1 MEGEVKFLPLPR
13 SREGNESPECHSRDG
28 IVRGRRVS
36 RRPEAGRPVHLKHS
50 RGRKILP
57 HPIAHLTL
65 SRILRVCILLLAF
78 LAGVSVLSLL
88 AGPASIGTTAVLKGI
103 LAAIHFPGVSNPL
116 TDEQRTILYSIRIPR
131 ILLAGLV
138 GAALSCAGVVFQ
150 ALLRN
155 PLADP
160 YVLGV
165 SGGAAVGAIVAI
177 VIGLGSLPF
186 GIPGLAFAGGLLSIL
201 LVWGL
206 SGVTGERRTDRTLLA
221 GIIVNAFFSALIMFL
236 VSTAGGEE
244 IHSVIFWLMGDLAM
258 AGEGDI
264 WLAALFLTAGFAV
277 MIFHARDLNI
287 LITGE
292 GTALQLGIPVQ
303 RTRMVLLVSAS
314 LVTGAA
320 VSVGGVIGFVGL
332 VVPHI
337 VRMRF
342 GSDHRLLLPASL
354 LFGGAFL
361 MAADTVARIVLA
373 PAELPVGV
381 ITALC
386 GAPYFAYLMKRSV

>member
-1 MEGEVKFLPLPR
+1 M
-13 SREGNESPECHSRDG
+13 
-28 IVRGRRVS
+28 
-36 RRPEAGRPVHLKHS
+36 
-50 RGRKILP
+50 P
-57 HPIAHLTL
+57 HPVAHLTL
-65 SRILRVCILLLAF
+65 IRIFRVCILLLAF
-78 LAGVSVLSLL
+78 LAGVSILSLL

-116 TDEQRTILYSIRIPR
+116 TDEERTILYSIRIPR
-131 ILLAGLV
+131 VLLAGLV

-160 YVLGV
+160 YVLGI
-165 SGGAAVGAIVAI
+165 SGGAAVGAISAI

-186 GIPGLAFAGGLLSIL
+186 GIPGLAFTGGLLSIL

-206 SGVTGERRTDRTLLA
+206 SGATGDRRTDRMLLA

-236 VSTAGGEE
+236 VSTAGGEQ
-244 IHSVIFWLMGDLAM
+244 IHSVVFWLMGDLAM
-258 AGEGDI
+258 AGERDI
-264 WLAALFLTAGFAV
+264 WLAALFLAAGFAV
-277 MIFHARDLNI
+277 MFFHARDLNI

-303 RTRMVLLVSAS
+303 RTRMILLVSAS

-320 VSVGGVIGFVGL
+320 VSVSGVIGFVGL

-354 LFGGAFL
+354 LFGSAFL
-361 MAADTVARIVLA
+361 MAADTVARIVLV

>member
-1 MEGEVKFLPLPR
+1 
-13 SREGNESPECHSRDG
+13 
-28 IVRGRRVS
+28 
-36 RRPEAGRPVHLKHS
+36 
-50 RGRKILP
+50 LP
-57 HPIAHLTL
+57 HPVAHLTL
-65 SRILRVCILLLAF
+65 IRIFRVCILLLAF
-78 LAGVSVLSLL
+78 LAGVSILSLL

-116 TDEQRTILYSIRIPR
+116 TDEERTILYSIRIPR
-131 ILLAGLV
+131 VLLAGLV

-160 YVLGV
+160 YVLGI
-165 SGGAAVGAIVAI
+165 SGGAAVGAISAI

-186 GIPGLAFAGGLLSIL
+186 GIPGLAFTGGLLSIL

-206 SGVTGERRTDRTLLA
+206 SGATGDRRTDRMLLA

-236 VSTAGGEE
+236 VSTAGGEQ
-244 IHSVIFWLMGDLAM
+244 IHSVVFWLMGDLAM
-258 AGEGDI
+258 AGERDI
-264 WLAALFLTAGFAV
+264 WLAALFLAAGFAV
-277 MIFHARDLNI
+277 MFFHARDLNI

-303 RTRMVLLVSAS
+303 RTRMILLVSAS

-320 VSVGGVIGFVGL
+320 VSVSGVIGFVGL

-354 LFGGAFL
+354 LFGSAFL

>member
-1 MEGEVKFLPLPR
+1 M
-13 SREGNESPECHSRDG
+13 
-28 IVRGRRVS
+28 
-36 RRPEAGRPVHLKHS
+36 
-50 RGRKILP
+50 P
-57 HPIAHLTL
+57 HPVAHLTL
-65 SRILRVCILLLAF
+65 IRIFRVCILLLAF
-78 LAGVSVLSLL
+78 LAGVSILSLL

-116 TDEQRTILYSIRIPR
+116 TDEERTILYSIRIPR
-131 ILLAGLV
+131 VLLAGLV

-160 YVLGV
+160 YVIGI
-165 SGGAAVGAIVAI
+165 SGGAAVGAISAI

-186 GIPGLAFAGGLLSIL
+186 GIPGLAFTGGLLSIL

-206 SGVTGERRTDRTLLA
+206 SGATGDRRTDRMLLA

-236 VSTAGGEE
+236 VSTAGGEQ
-244 IHSVIFWLMGDLAM
+244 IHSVVFWLMGDLAM
-258 AGEGDI
+258 AGERDI
-264 WLAALFLTAGFAV
+264 WLAALFLAAGFAV
-277 MIFHARDLNI
+277 MFFHARDLNI

-303 RTRMVLLVSAS
+303 RTRMILLVSAS

-320 VSVGGVIGFVGL
+320 VSVSGVIGFVGL

>member
-1 MEGEVKFLPLPR
+1 M
-13 SREGNESPECHSRDG
+13 
-28 IVRGRRVS
+28 
-36 RRPEAGRPVHLKHS
+36 
-50 RGRKILP
+50 P
-57 HPIAHLTL
+57 HPVAHLTL
-65 SRILRVCILLLAF
+65 IRIFRVCILLLAF
-78 LAGVSVLSLL
+78 LAGVSILSLL
-88 AGPASIGTTAVLKGI
+88 AGPVSIGTTAVLKGI

-116 TDEQRTILYSIRIPR
+116 TDEERTILYSIRIPR
-131 ILLAGLV
+131 VLLAGLV

-165 SGGAAVGAIVAI
+165 SGGAAVGAISAI

-186 GIPGLAFAGGLLSIL
+186 GIPGLAFTGGLLSIL

-206 SGVTGERRTDRTLLA
+206 SGATGDRRTDRMLLA

-236 VSTAGGEE
+236 VSTAGGEQ
-244 IHSVIFWLMGDLAM
+244 IHSVVFWLMGDLAM
-258 AGEGDI
+258 AGERDI
-264 WLAALFLTAGFAV
+264 GLAALFLAAGFAV
-277 MIFHARDLNI
+277 MFFHARDLNI

-303 RTRMVLLVSAS
+303 RTRMILLVSAS

-320 VSVGGVIGFVGL
+320 VSVSGVIGFVGL

>member
-1 MEGEVKFLPLPR
+1 M
-13 SREGNESPECHSRDG
+13 
-28 IVRGRRVS
+28 
-36 RRPEAGRPVHLKHS
+36 
-50 RGRKILP
+50 P
-57 HPIAHLTL
+57 HPVAHLTL
-65 SRILRVCILLLAF
+65 IRIFRVCILLLAF
-78 LAGVSVLSLL
+78 LAGVSILSLL

-116 TDEQRTILYSIRIPR
+116 TDEERTILYSIRIPR
-131 ILLAGLV
+131 VLLAGLV

-160 YVLGV
+160 YVLGI
-165 SGGAAVGAIVAI
+165 SGGAAVGAISAI

-186 GIPGLAFAGGLLSIL
+186 GIPGLAFTGGLLSIL

-206 SGVTGERRTDRTLLA
+206 SGATGDRRTDRMLLA

-236 VSTAGGEE
+236 VSTAGGEQ
-244 IHSVIFWLMGDLAM
+244 IHSVVFWLMGDLAM
-258 AGEGDI
+258 AVERDI
-264 WLAALFLTAGFAV
+264 WLAALFLAAGFAV
-277 MIFHARDLNI
+277 MFFHARDLNI

-303 RTRMVLLVSAS
+303 RTRMILLVSAS

-320 VSVGGVIGFVGL
+320 VSVSGVIGFVGL

-354 LFGGAFL
+354 LFGSAFL

>member
-1 MEGEVKFLPLPR
+1 M
-13 SREGNESPECHSRDG
+13 
-28 IVRGRRVS
+28 
-36 RRPEAGRPVHLKHS
+36 
-50 RGRKILP
+50 P
-57 HPIAHLTL
+57 HPVAHLTL
-65 SRILRVCILLLAF
+65 IRIFRVCILLLAF
-78 LAGVSVLSLL
+78 LAGVSALSV
-88 AGPASIGTTAVLKGI
+88 ATGPASIGIISVFKGI

-116 TDEQRTILYSIRIPR
+116 TDEERTILYSIRIPR
-131 ILLAGLV
+131 VLLAGLV

-165 SGGAAVGAIVAI
+165 SGGAAVGAISAI
-177 VIGLGSLPF
+177 VIGLGALPF

-206 SGVTGERRTDRTLLA
+206 SGATGDRRTDRMLLA

-236 VSTAGGEE
+236 VSTAGGEQ
-244 IHSVIFWLMGDLAM
+244 IHSVVFWLMGDLAM
-258 AGEGDI
+258 AAERDI
-264 WLAALFLTAGFAV
+264 GLAALFLAAGFVV
-277 MIFHARDLNI
+277 MFFHARDLNI
-287 LITGE
+287 LLTGE

-303 RTRMVLLVSAS
+303 RTRMILLVSAS

-320 VSVGGVIGFVGL
+320 VSVSGVIGFVGL

-354 LFGGAFL
+354 LFGSAFL

>member
-1 MEGEVKFLPLPR
+1 M
-13 SREGNESPECHSRDG
+13 
-28 IVRGRRVS
+28 
-36 RRPEAGRPVHLKHS
+36 
-50 RGRKILP
+50 P
-57 HPIAHLTL
+57 HPVAHLTL
-65 SRILRVCILLLAF
+65 IRIFRVCILLLAF
-78 LAGVSVLSLL
+78 LAGVSILSLL
-88 AGPASIGTTAVLKGI
+88 AGPVSIGTTAVLKGI

-116 TDEQRTILYSIRIPR
+116 TDEERTILYSIRIPR
-131 ILLAGLV
+131 VLLAGLV

-165 SGGAAVGAIVAI
+165 SGGAAVGAISAI

-186 GIPGLAFAGGLLSIL
+186 GIPGLAFTGGLLSIL
-201 LVWGL
+201 LVWGI
-206 SGVTGERRTDRTLLA
+206 SGATGDRRTDRMLLA

-236 VSTAGGEE
+236 VSTAGGEQ
-244 IHSVIFWLMGDLAM
+244 IHSVVFWLMGDLAM
-258 AGEGDI
+258 AGERDI
-264 WLAALFLTAGFAV
+264 WLAALFLAAGFAV
-277 MIFHARDLNI
+277 MFFHARDLNI

-303 RTRMVLLVSAS
+303 RTRMILLVSAS

-320 VSVGGVIGFVGL
+320 VSVSGVIGFVGL

-354 LFGGAFL
+354 LFGSAFL

>member
-1 MEGEVKFLPLPR
+1 M
-13 SREGNESPECHSRDG
+13 
-28 IVRGRRVS
+28 
-36 RRPEAGRPVHLKHS
+36 
-50 RGRKILP
+50 P
-57 HPIAHLTL
+57 HPVAHLTL
-65 SRILRVCILLLAF
+65 IRIVRVCILLLAF
-78 LAGVSVLSLL
+78 LAGVSILSLL

-103 LAAIHFPGVSNPL
+103 LAAIHFPGVSTPL
-116 TDEQRTILYSIRIPR
+116 TDEERTILYSIRIPR
-131 ILLAGLV
+131 VLLAGLV

-160 YVLGV
+160 YVLGI
-165 SGGAAVGAIVAI
+165 SGGAAVGAISAI

-186 GIPGLAFAGGLLSIL
+186 GIPGLAFTGGLLSIL

-206 SGVTGERRTDRTLLA
+206 SGATGDRRTDRMLLA

-236 VSTAGGEE
+236 VSTAGGEQ
-244 IHSVIFWLMGDLAM
+244 IHSVVFWLMGDLAM
-258 AGEGDI
+258 AGERDI
-264 WLAALFLTAGFAV
+264 WLAALFLAAGFAV
-277 MIFHARDLNI
+277 MFFHARDLNI

-303 RTRMVLLVSAS
+303 RTRMILLVSAS

-320 VSVGGVIGFVGL
+320 VSVSGVIGFVGL

-354 LFGGAFL
+354 LFGSAFL

>member
-1 MEGEVKFLPLPR
+1 M
-13 SREGNESPECHSRDG
+13 
-28 IVRGRRVS
+28 
-36 RRPEAGRPVHLKHS
+36 
-50 RGRKILP
+50 P
-57 HPIAHLTL
+57 HPVAHLTL
-65 SRILRVCILLLAF
+65 IRIFRVCILLLAF
-78 LAGVSVLSLL
+78 LAGVSILSLL

-116 TDEQRTILYSIRIPR
+116 TDEERTILYSIRIPR
-131 ILLAGLV
+131 VLLAGLV

-165 SGGAAVGAIVAI
+165 SGGAAVGAISAI

-186 GIPGLAFAGGLLSIL
+186 GIPGLAFTGGLLSIL

-206 SGVTGERRTDRTLLA
+206 SGATGDRRTDRMLLA

-236 VSTAGGEE
+236 VSTAGGEQ
-244 IHSVIFWLMGDLAM
+244 IHSVVFWLMGDLAM
-258 AGEGDI
+258 AGERDI
-264 WLAALFLTAGFAV
+264 WLAALFLAAGFAV
-277 MIFHARDLNI
+277 MFFHARDLNI

-303 RTRMVLLVSAS
+303 RTRMILLVSAS

-320 VSVGGVIGFVGL
+320 VSVSGVIGFVGL

>member
-1 MEGEVKFLPLPR
+1 M
-13 SREGNESPECHSRDG
+13 
-28 IVRGRRVS
+28 
-36 RRPEAGRPVHLKHS
+36 
-50 RGRKILP
+50 P
-57 HPIAHLTL
+57 HPVAHLTL
-65 SRILRVCILLLAF
+65 IRIFRVCILLLAF
-78 LAGVSVLSLL
+78 LAGVSILSLL

-116 TDEQRTILYSIRIPR
+116 TDEERTILYSIRIPR
-131 ILLAGLV
+131 VLLAGLV

-165 SGGAAVGAIVAI
+165 SGGAAVGAISAI
-177 VIGLGSLPF
+177 VIGLGALPF
-186 GIPGLAFAGGLLSIL
+186 GIPGLAFTGGLLSIL

-206 SGVTGERRTDRTLLA
+206 SGVTGDRRTDRMLLA

-236 VSTAGGEE
+236 VSTAGGEQ
-244 IHSVIFWLMGDLAM
+244 IHSVVFWLMGDLAM
-258 AGEGDI
+258 AGERDI
-264 WLAALFLTAGFAV
+264 WLAALFLAAGFAV
-277 MIFHARDLNI
+277 MFFHARDLNI

-303 RTRMVLLVSAS
+303 RTRMILLVSAS

-320 VSVGGVIGFVGL
+320 VSVSGVIGFVGL

-354 LFGGAFL
+354 LFGSAFL

>member
-1 MEGEVKFLPLPR
+1 MWKGGEIPPLPR
-13 SREGNESPECHSRDG
+13 SREGNESPKSHSREG
-28 IVRGRRVS
+28 IVRGRRAS
-36 RRPEAGRPVHLKHS
+36 RRPEAGRPIHRKHS
-50 RGRKILP
+50 RGRKILA
-57 HPIAHLTL
+57 HPVSHLTL
-65 SRILRVCILLLAF
+65 IRIFRVCLLLLAF
-78 LAGVSVLSLL
+78 LAGVSALSLVT
-88 AGPASIGTTAVLKGI
+88 GPAPIGITTVFKGM
-103 LAAIHFPGVSNPL
+103 LAAVRFPGVSDPL
-116 TDEQRTILYSIRIPR
+116 TGAERTILFSIRIPR

-165 SGGAAVGAIVAI
+165 SGGAAVGAIIAI
-177 VIGLGSLPF
+177 VTGLGALPF

-236 VSTAGGEE
+236 VSITSGEQ

-258 AGEGDI
+258 AGEKDI
-264 WLAALFLTAGFAV
+264 LLAAAFLVAGFAV
-277 MIFHARDLNI
+277 MFLHARDLNI
-287 LITGE
+287 LLTGE
-292 GTALQLGIPVQ
+292 ETALQLGIPVK
-303 RTRMVLLVSAS
+303 RDRMLLLISAS

-320 VSVGGVIGFVGL
+320 VSVSGIIGFVGL
-332 VVPHI
+332 MVPHI
-337 VRMRF
+337 VRMLF

-361 MAADTVARIVLA
+361 MAADTIARILLA

-381 ITALC
+381 VTALC
-386 GAPYFAYLMKRSV
+386 GAPYFAYLMKRSA

>member
-1 MEGEVKFLPLPR
+1 M
-13 SREGNESPECHSRDG
+13 
-28 IVRGRRVS
+28 
-36 RRPEAGRPVHLKHS
+36 
-50 RGRKILP
+50 P
-57 HPIAHLTL
+57 HPVAHLTL
-65 SRILRVCILLLAF
+65 IRIFRVCILLLAF
-78 LAGVSVLSLL
+78 LAGVSILSLL

-116 TDEQRTILYSIRIPR
+116 TDEERTILYSIRIPR
-131 ILLAGLV
+131 VLLAGLV

-160 YVLGV
+160 YVLGI
-165 SGGAAVGAIVAI
+165 SGGAAVGAISAI

-186 GIPGLAFAGGLLSIL
+186 GIPGLAFTGGLLSIL

-206 SGVTGERRTDRTLLA
+206 SGATGDRRTDRMLLA

-236 VSTAGGEE
+236 VSTAGGEQ
-244 IHSVIFWLMGDLAM
+244 IHSVVFWLMGDLAM
-258 AGEGDI
+258 AGERDI
-264 WLAALFLTAGFAV
+264 WLAALFLAAGFAV
-277 MIFHARDLNI
+277 MFFHARDLNI

-303 RTRMVLLVSAS
+303 RTRMILLVSAS

-320 VSVGGVIGFVGL
+320 VSVSGVIGFVGL

-354 LFGGAFL
+354 LFGSAFL

>member
-1 MEGEVKFLPLPR
+1 MT
-13 SREGNESPECHSRDG
+13 
-28 IVRGRRVS
+28 
-36 RRPEAGRPVHLKHS
+36 
-50 RGRKILP
+50 
-57 HPIAHLTL
+57 HPAPHLTL
-65 SRILRVCILLLAF
+65 IRIFRVCLLLLAF

-88 AGPASIGTTAVLKGI
+88 TGPAPIGITAVFKGI
-103 LAAIHFPGVSNPL
+103 LAAVRVPGVSDPL
-116 TDEQRTILYSIRIPR
+116 TGAERTILFSIRIPR

-138 GAALSCAGVVFQ
+138 GAALSCAGVIFQ
-150 ALLRN
+150 GLLRN

-206 SGVTGERRTDRTLLA
+206 SGVTGERLRMDRTLLA

-236 VSTAGGEE
+236 VSITSGEQ

-258 AGEGDI
+258 AVENDI
-264 WLAALFLTAGFAV
+264 RLAAVFLVAGFSV
-277 MIFHARDLNI
+277 MFLHARDLNI
-287 LITGE
+287 LLTGE
-292 GTALQLGIPVQ
+292 ETALQLGIPVK
-303 RTRMVLLVSAS
+303 RTRMLLLISAS

-320 VSVGGVIGFVGL
+320 VSVSGIIGFVGL
-332 VVPHI
+332 MVPHI
-337 VRMRF
+337 VRMLF

-361 MAADTVARIVLA
+361 MAADMIARIALA

-381 ITALC
+381 VTALC
-386 GAPYFAYLMKRSV
+386 GAPYFAYLMKRSA

>member
-1 MEGEVKFLPLPR
+1 LT
-13 SREGNESPECHSRDG
+13 
-28 IVRGRRVS
+28 
-36 RRPEAGRPVHLKHS
+36 
-50 RGRKILP
+50 
-57 HPIAHLTL
+57 HPAPHLTL
-65 SRILRVCILLLAF
+65 IRIFRVCFLLLVL
-78 LAGVSVLSLL
+78 LAGVSALSLVM
-88 AGPASIGTTAVLKGI
+88 GPAPIGITAVFKGI
-103 LAAIHFPGVSNPL
+103 LAAVRFPGVSDPL
-116 TDEQRTILYSIRIPR
+116 TGAERTILFSIRIPR

-138 GAALSCAGVVFQ
+138 GAALSCAGVIFQ
-150 ALLRN
+150 GLLRN

-206 SGVTGERRTDRTLLA
+206 SGVTGKRRTDRTLLA

-236 VSTAGGEE
+236 VSITSGEQ

-258 AGEGDI
+258 AGENDI
-264 WLAALFLTAGFAV
+264 LLAAVFLVAGFSV
-277 MIFHARDLNI
+277 MFLHARDLNI
-287 LITGE
+287 LLTGE
-292 GTALQLGIPVQ
+292 ETALQLGIPVK
-303 RTRMVLLVSAS
+303 RTRMLLLISAS

-320 VSVGGVIGFVGL
+320 VSVSGIIGFVGL
-332 VVPHI
+332 MVPHI
-337 VRMRF
+337 VRMLF

-361 MAADTVARIVLA
+361 MAADTIARIVLA

-381 ITALC
+381 VTALC
-386 GAPYFAYLMKRSV
+386 GAPYFAYLMKRSA

>member
-1 MEGEVKFLPLPR
+1 MWKGGEIPPLPR
-13 SREGNESPECHSRDG
+13 SREGNESPKSHSREG
-28 IVRGRRVS
+28 IARGRRAS
-36 RRPEAGRPVHLKHS
+36 RRPEAGRPIHRKHS
-50 RGRKILP
+50 RGRKILA
-57 HPIAHLTL
+57 HPVSHLTL
-65 SRILRVCILLLAF
+65 IRIFRVCLLLLAF
-78 LAGVSVLSLL
+78 LAGVSALSLVT
-88 AGPASIGTTAVLKGI
+88 GPAPIGITTVFKGM
-103 LAAIHFPGVSNPL
+103 LAAVRFPGVSDPL
-116 TDEQRTILYSIRIPR
+116 TGAERTILFSIRIPR

-165 SGGAAVGAIVAI
+165 SGGAAVGAIIAI
-177 VIGLGSLPF
+177 VTGLGSLPF
-186 GIPGLAFAGGLLSIL
+186 GIPALAFAGGLLSIL

-236 VSTAGGEE
+236 VSITSGEQ

-258 AGEGDI
+258 AGEKDI
-264 WLAALFLTAGFAV
+264 LLAAAFLVAGFAV
-277 MIFHARDLNI
+277 MFLHARDLNI
-287 LITGE
+287 LLTGE
-292 GTALQLGIPVQ
+292 ETALQLGIPVK
-303 RTRMVLLVSAS
+303 RDRMLLLISAS

-320 VSVGGVIGFVGL
+320 VSVSGIIGFVGL
-332 VVPHI
+332 MVPHI
-337 VRMRF
+337 VRMLF

-361 MAADTVARIVLA
+361 MAADTIARILLA

-381 ITALC
+381 VTALC
-386 GAPYFAYLMKRSV
+386 GAPYFAYLMKRSA

>member
-1 MEGEVKFLPLPR
+1 M
-13 SREGNESPECHSRDG
+13 
-28 IVRGRRVS
+28 
-36 RRPEAGRPVHLKHS
+36 
-50 RGRKILP
+50 P
-57 HPIAHLTL
+57 HPVAHLTL
-65 SRILRVCILLLAF
+65 IRIFRVCILLLAF

-103 LAAIHFPGVSNPL
+103 IAAIHFPGVSNPL
-116 TDEQRTILYSIRIPR
+116 TDEERTILYSIRIPR
-131 ILLAGLV
+131 VLLAGLV

-165 SGGAAVGAIVAI
+165 SGGAAVGAISAI

-186 GIPGLAFAGGLLSIL
+186 GIPGLAFTGGLLSIL

-206 SGVTGERRTDRTLLA
+206 SGATGDRRTDRMLLA

-236 VSTAGGEE
+236 VSTAGGEQ
-244 IHSVIFWLMGDLAM
+244 IHSVVFWLMGDLAM
-258 AGEGDI
+258 AGERDI
-264 WLAALFLTAGFAV
+264 WLAALFLAAGFAV
-277 MIFHARDLNI
+277 MFFHARDLNI

-303 RTRMVLLVSAS
+303 RTRMILLVSAS

-320 VSVGGVIGFVGL
+320 VSVSGVIGFVGL

-354 LFGGAFL
+354 LFGSAFL

>member
-1 MEGEVKFLPLPR
+1 M
-13 SREGNESPECHSRDG
+13 
-28 IVRGRRVS
+28 
-36 RRPEAGRPVHLKHS
+36 
-50 RGRKILP
+50 P
-57 HPIAHLTL
+57 HPVAHLTL
-65 SRILRVCILLLAF
+65 IRIFRVCILLLAF

-103 LAAIHFPGVSNPL
+103 IAAIHFPGVSNPL
-116 TDEQRTILYSIRIPR
+116 TDEERTILYSIRIPR
-131 ILLAGLV
+131 VFLAGLV

-160 YVLGV
+160 YVLGI
-165 SGGAAVGAIVAI
+165 SGGAAVGAISAI

-186 GIPGLAFAGGLLSIL
+186 GIPGLAFTGGLLSIL

-206 SGVTGERRTDRTLLA
+206 SGATGDRRTDRMLLA

-236 VSTAGGEE
+236 VSTAGGEQ
-244 IHSVIFWLMGDLAM
+244 IHSVVFWLMGDLAM
-258 AGEGDI
+258 AGERDI
-264 WLAALFLTAGFAV
+264 WLAALFLAAGFAV
-277 MIFHARDLNI
+277 MFFHARDLNI

-303 RTRMVLLVSAS
+303 RTRMILLVSAS

-320 VSVGGVIGFVGL
+320 VSVSGVIGFVGL

>member
-1 MEGEVKFLPLPR
+1 M
-13 SREGNESPECHSRDG
+13 
-28 IVRGRRVS
+28 
-36 RRPEAGRPVHLKHS
+36 
-50 RGRKILP
+50 P
-57 HPIAHLTL
+57 HPVAHLTL
-65 SRILRVCILLLAF
+65 IRIFRVCILLLAF

-103 LAAIHFPGVSNPL
+103 IAAIHFPGVSNPL
-116 TDEQRTILYSIRIPR
+116 TDEERTILYSIRIPR
-131 ILLAGLV
+131 VLLAGLV

-165 SGGAAVGAIVAI
+165 SGGAAVGAISAI
-177 VIGLGSLPF
+177 VIGLGALPF

-206 SGVTGERRTDRTLLA
+206 SGATGDRRTDRMLLA

-236 VSTAGGEE
+236 VSTAGGEQ
-244 IHSVIFWLMGDLAM
+244 IHSVVFWLMGDLAM
-258 AGEGDI
+258 AAERDI
-264 WLAALFLTAGFAV
+264 GLAALFLAAGFVV
-277 MIFHARDLNI
+277 MFFHARDLNI
-287 LITGE
+287 LLTGE

-303 RTRMVLLVSAS
+303 RTRMILLVSAS

-320 VSVGGVIGFVGL
+320 VSVSGVIGFVGL

-354 LFGGAFL
+354 LFGSAFL

>member
-1 MEGEVKFLPLPR
+1 M
-13 SREGNESPECHSRDG
+13 
-28 IVRGRRVS
+28 
-36 RRPEAGRPVHLKHS
+36 
-50 RGRKILP
+50 P
-57 HPIAHLTL
+57 HPVAHLTL
-65 SRILRVCILLLAF
+65 IRIFRVCILLLAF

-88 AGPASIGTTAVLKGI
+88 AGPASIGTSAVLKGI

-116 TDEQRTILYSIRIPR
+116 TDEERTILYSIRIPR
-131 ILLAGLV
+131 VLLAGLV

-165 SGGAAVGAIVAI
+165 SGGAAVGAISAI

-206 SGVTGERRTDRTLLA
+206 SGATGDRRTDRMLLA

-236 VSTAGGEE
+236 VSTAGGEQ
-244 IHSVIFWLMGDLAM
+244 IHSVVFWLMGDLAM
-258 AGEGDI
+258 AGERDI
-264 WLAALFLTAGFAV
+264 WLAALFPAAGFAV
-277 MIFHARDLNI
+277 MFFHARDLNI
-287 LITGE
+287 LVTGE

-303 RTRMVLLVSAS
+303 RTRMILLVSAS

-320 VSVGGVIGFVGL
+320 VSVSGVIGFVGL

>member
-1 MEGEVKFLPLPR
+1 
-13 SREGNESPECHSRDG
+13 
-28 IVRGRRVS
+28 
-36 RRPEAGRPVHLKHS
+36 
-50 RGRKILP
+50 LP
-57 HPIAHLTL
+57 HPVAHLTL
-65 SRILRVCILLLAF
+65 IRIFRVCILLLAF
-78 LAGVSVLSLL
+78 LAGVSALSV
-88 AGPASIGTTAVLKGI
+88 ATGPASIGIISVFKGI

-116 TDEQRTILYSIRIPR
+116 TDEERTILYSIRIPR
-131 ILLAGLV
+131 VLLAGLV

-160 YVLGV
+160 YVLGI
-165 SGGAAVGAIVAI
+165 SGGAAVGAISAI

-186 GIPGLAFAGGLLSIL
+186 GIPGLAFTGGLLSIL

-206 SGVTGERRTDRTLLA
+206 SGATGDRRTDRMLLA

-236 VSTAGGEE
+236 VSTAGGEQ
-244 IHSVIFWLMGDLAM
+244 IHSIVFWLMGDLAM
-258 AGEGDI
+258 AGERDI
-264 WLAALFLTAGFAV
+264 GLAALFLAAGFAV
-277 MIFHARDLNI
+277 MFFHARDLNI

-303 RTRMVLLVSAS
+303 RTRMILLVSAS

-320 VSVGGVIGFVGL
+320 VSVSGVIGFVGL

-354 LFGGAFL
+354 LFGSAFL